1 MGSNFGQQSVLTI
14 KGITMEIILNEL
26 RVQIESLRLDDMK
39 LDVKI
44 NKLDD
49 RIKRLEQVMN
59 NLAILLSEVQHGK
72 MGN

>member
-14 KGITMEIILNEL
+14 KGITMEIVLNEL
-26 RVQIESLRLDDMK
+26 RVQIESLKLDDMK
-39 LDVKI
+39 LDVKV

-49 RIKRLEQVMN
+49 RIKRLEQVIN

-72 MGN
+72 R

>member
-1 MGSNFGQQSVLTI
+1 VFDFAEAKKIYEYGYRNTL
-14 KGITMEIILNEL
+14 L
-26 RVQIESLRLDDMK
+26 QIESLKLDDMK

-72 MGN
+72 R

>member
-14 KGITMEIILNEL
+14 KGITMEIVLNEL
-26 RVQIESLRLDDMK
+26 RVQIESLKLDDMK

-49 RIKRLEQVMN
+49 RVKKLEK
-59 NLAILLSEVQHGK
+59 LLETLGDILWEMK
-72 MGN
+72 K

>member
-1 MGSNFGQQSVLTI
+1 MGSNFGQQSGLTI
-14 KGITMEIILNEL
+14 KGIPMEIILNEL

-49 RIKRLEQVMN
+49 RIKRLEKVMN

-72 MGN
+72 R

>member
-26 RVQIESLRLDDMK
+26 RVQIESLKLDDMK
-39 LDVKI
+39 LDVNI

-72 MGN
+72 R

>member
-1 MGSNFGQQSVLTI
+1 
-14 KGITMEIILNEL
+14 MEIILNEL
-26 RVQIESLRLDDMK
+26 RVQIESLKLDDMK

-72 MGN
+72 R

>member
-1 MGSNFGQQSVLTI
+1 MGSNFGQQSFLTI

-26 RVQIESLRLDDMK
+26 RVQMESLKLDDMK

-72 MGN
+72 R

>member
-1 MGSNFGQQSVLTI
+1 
-14 KGITMEIILNEL
+14 MEIILNEL
-26 RVQIESLRLDDMK
+26 RVQIESLKLDDMK

-49 RIKRLEQVMN
+49 RIKRLEKVMN

-72 MGN
+72 R